1 MTTLSLAEIV
11 NTATKLKTN
20 EEKVA
25 WLKEHN
31 SLALRNILA
40 LMYNK
45 HKFKFN
51 IPTQNTPPYT
61 PSEYPD
67 SQGMLKREAR
77 KLKYFVEGWGGEN
90 LHPYRREA
98 LFIQMLESVDAQDA
112 ELLCKMIKQK
122 PLKGLTGE
130 VINEALG
137 DIVDTK
143 KSKKD
148 GEA

>member
-1 MTTLSLAEIV
+1 MTTLSLAEVV
-11 NTATKLKTN
+11 NTATKLKTK
-20 EEKVA
+20 EEKVE
-25 WLKEHN
+25 WLKQHN
-31 SLALRNILA
+31 SLPLRNILA

-51 IPTQNTPPYT
+51 IPTATPPYT

-90 LHPYRREA
+90 VHPYRREA

-112 ELLCKMIKQK
+112 ELLCKMVKQK

-137 DIVDTK
+137 DIVETK